1 MRSLTL
7 TLALAALFVLAALAA
22 IGRNPVG
29 SI

>member
-7 TLALAALFVLAALAA
+7 TLVLAVAVVLAALTA

>member
-7 TLALAALFVLAALAA
+7 TLAFVALVVLAALAA